1 MLVVSQQ
8 KRAWGHGKRRERGK
22 KEAKERERAG
32 EMGLAPI
39 EIMKIGAYD

>member
-8 KRAWGHGKRRERGK
+8 KRAWKEEGITGKE
-22 KEAKERERAG
+22 EAKEREPAG

>member
-8 KRAWGHGKRRERGK
+8 KRARKEEGKGK
-22 KEAKERERAG
+22 GRRERAG